1 MLERAWHEESDDDDT
16 PLPPLFNRKQRGE
29 FDDDDA
35 PIRPKKIS
43 KPPSEPDDAS
53 DGSSDEISEA
63 DAYVLDNTKKR
74 LEDMKQNFFD
84 VCLENFEQNEAGAIG
99 FFVNCMKQGMEA
111 NREIASITHKIASLA
126 EAAENSQTSVRYP
139 TRGVRQTLARSLIL
153 RRLAEVNEKH
163 GYFKSG
169 QP

>member
-1 MLERAWHEESDDDDT
+1 MSSYAYESGDDDDK
-16 PLPPLFNRKQRGE
+16 PLPPLKKRSE
-29 FDDDDA
+29 FDDDDV
-35 PIRPKKIS
+35 PIRLKKFS
-43 KPPSEPDDAS
+43 KQPDDAR
-53 DGSSDEISEA
+53 IRSEA
-63 DAYVLDNTKKR
+63 DTYVLNNTKKR
-74 LEDMKQNFFD
+74 LEDIKQNFFD
-84 VCLENFEQNEAGAIG
+84 VCLENFEQNEAGAID

>member
-1 MLERAWHEESDDDDT
+1 MSSYAYESDDDDK
-16 PLPPLFNRKQRGE
+16 PLPPLKNRKQRGE
-29 FDDDDA
+29 FDDDDV
-35 PIRPKKIS
+35 PIRLKKFS
-43 KPPSEPDDAS
+43 KQPDDAR
-53 DGSSDEISEA
+53 IRSET
-63 DAYVLDNTKKR
+63 DTYVLNNTKKR
-74 LEDMKQNFFD
+74 LEDIKQNFFD

>member
-1 MLERAWHEESDDDDT
+1 MSSYAYESDDDDDK
-16 PLPPLFNRKQRGE
+16 PLPPLKNRKQQGE
-29 FDDDDA
+29 FDDDDV
-35 PIRPKKIS
+35 PIRLKKFS
-43 KPPSEPDDAS
+43 KQPDDAR
-53 DGSSDEISEA
+53 IRSET
-63 DAYVLDNTKKR
+63 DTYLNQDMNNTKKR
-74 LEDMKQNFFD
+74 LEDIKQNFFD

>member
-1 MLERAWHEESDDDDT
+1 MSSYAYESDDDDDK
-16 PLPPLFNRKQRGE
+16 PLPPLKNRKQRGE
-29 FDDDDA
+29 FDDDDV
-35 PIRPKKIS
+35 PIRLKKFS
-43 KPPSEPDDAS
+43 KQQPDDDAR
-53 DGSSDEISEA
+53 IRSET
-63 DAYVLDNTKKR
+63 DTYLNQDMNNTKKR
-74 LEDMKQNFFD
+74 LEDIKQNFFD
-84 VCLENFEQNEAGAIG
+84 VCLENFEQNEAGAID

-111 NREIASITHKIASLA
+111 NRDIASITHKIASLA

>member
-1 MLERAWHEESDDDDT
+1 MSSYAYESDDDDK
-16 PLPPLFNRKQRGE
+16 PLPPLKNRKQRGE
-29 FDDDDA
+29 FDDDDV
-35 PIRPKKIS
+35 PIRLKKFS
-43 KPPSEPDDAS
+43 KQPDDAR
-53 DGSSDEISEA
+53 IRSET
-63 DAYVLDNTKKR
+63 DTYVLNNTKKR
-74 LEDMKQNFFD
+74 LEDIKQNFFD
-84 VCLENFEQNEAGAIG
+84 VCLENFEQNEAGAID

-111 NREIASITHKIASLA
+111 NRDIASITHKIASLA

>member
-1 MLERAWHEESDDDDT
+1 MSSYAYESDDDDDK
-16 PLPPLFNRKQRGE
+16 PLPPLKKRSE
-29 FDDDDA
+29 FDDDDV
-35 PIRPKKIS
+35 PIRLKKFS
-43 KPPSEPDDAS
+43 KQPDDAR
-53 DGSSDEISEA
+53 IRSET
-63 DAYVLDNTKKR
+63 DTYVLNNTKKR
-74 LEDMKQNFFD
+74 LEDIKQNFFD
-84 VCLENFEQNEAGAIG
+84 VCLENFEQNEAGAID

>member
-1 MLERAWHEESDDDDT
+1 MSSYAYESDDDDDK
-16 PLPPLFNRKQRGE
+16 PLPPLKNRKQRGE
-29 FDDDDA
+29 FDDDDV
-35 PIRPKKIS
+35 PIRLKKFS
-43 KPPSEPDDAS
+43 KQQPDDDAR
-53 DGSSDEISEA
+53 IRSET
-63 DAYVLDNTKKR
+63 YVLNNTKKR
-74 LEDMKQNFFD
+74 LEDIKQNFFD
-84 VCLENFEQNEAGAIG
+84 VCLENFEQNEAGAID

-169 QP
+169 QD

>member
-1 MLERAWHEESDDDDT
+1 MSSYAYESDDDDDK
-16 PLPPLFNRKQRGE
+16 PLPPLKKRSE
-29 FDDDDA
+29 FDDDDV
-35 PIRPKKIS
+35 PIRLKKFS
-43 KPPSEPDDAS
+43 KQQPDDDARIRS
-53 DGSSDEISEA
+53 DT
-63 DAYVLDNTKKR
+63 YVLNNTKKR
-74 LEDMKQNFFD
+74 LEDIKQNFFD
-84 VCLENFEQNEAGAIG
+84 VCLENFEQNEAGAID

>member
-1 MLERAWHEESDDDDT
+1 MSSYAYESDDDDDK
-16 PLPPLFNRKQRGE
+16 PLPPLKNRKQRGE
-29 FDDDDA
+29 FDDDDV
-35 PIRPKKIS
+35 PIRLKKFS
-43 KPPSEPDDAS
+43 KQQPDDAS

-63 DAYVLDNTKKR
+63 DTYVLNNTKKR
-74 LEDMKQNFFD
+74 LEDIKQNFFD
-84 VCLENFEQNEAGAIG
+84 VCLENFEQNEAGAID

>member
-1 MLERAWHEESDDDDT
+1 MSSYAYESDDDDK
-16 PLPPLFNRKQRGE
+16 PLPPLKNRKQRGE
-29 FDDDDA
+29 FDDDDV
-35 PIRPKKIS
+35 PIRLKKFS
-43 KPPSEPDDAS
+43 KQPDDAT
-53 DGSSDEISEA
+53 IRSET
-63 DAYVLDNTKKR
+63 DTYLNQDMNNTKKR
-74 LEDMKQNFFD
+74 LEDIKQNFFD
-84 VCLENFEQNEAGAIG
+84 VCLENFEQNEAGAID

-111 NREIASITHKIASLA
+111 NRDIASITHKIASLA

>member
-1 MLERAWHEESDDDDT
+1 MSSYAYESDDDDDK
-16 PLPPLFNRKQRGE
+16 PLPPLKKRGE
-29 FDDDDA
+29 FDDDDV
-35 PIRPKKIS
+35 PIRLKKFS
-43 KPPSEPDDAS
+43 KQPDDAR
-53 DGSSDEISEA
+53 IRSET
-63 DAYVLDNTKKR
+63 DTYVLNNTKKR
-74 LEDMKQNFFD
+74 LEDIKQNFFD
-84 VCLENFEQNEAGAIG
+84 VCLENFEQNEAGAID

>member
-1 MLERAWHEESDDDDT
+1 MSSYAYESDDDDDK
-16 PLPPLFNRKQRGE
+16 PLPPLKNRKQRGE
-29 FDDDDA
+29 FDDDDV
-35 PIRPKKIS
+35 PIRLKKFS
-43 KPPSEPDDAS
+43 KQQPDDDAR
-53 DGSSDEISEA
+53 IRSET
-63 DAYVLDNTKKR
+63 DTYVLNNTKKR
-74 LEDMKQNFFD
+74 LEDIKQNFFD